1 MDGAVGFIVMGV
13 LVLGVLLVG
22 GIVAW
27 NIRKQRLWQH
37 KNFERGLKMVTMMIS
52 LPPATDDIEGGG
64 RDKRDV
70 TEETI
75 SQSQSMYSIISSI
88 ALKGFKSRLYGQ
100 RHISFEIVA
109 SNGIIHFYVAS
120 PYILA
125 DTIEQA
131 VLSAYPTASLKRV
144 HDENIFSE
152 VGKLNGTI
160 GGEFSLKKE
169 YAYPI
174 ATYQQ
179 TKKDAMRAI
188 LNVMSQAGKEDGIA
202 MQIMMRPAR
211 EDWRETGDIYAKN
224 LREGKKAD
232 APSGGSA
239 VFKTT
244 GYMKV
249 LAKPLDVIKE
259 ENKSGDPKPISK
271 NNEALIEALEEKNRY
286 SGYET
291 LIRVVV
297 SSNVSARAQSLLN
310 NLVAVFAQFD
320 SPTGNGLKFSFTG
333 DVQKFVTS
341 YIMRYFPQSVRSN
354 ILNTIEIA
362 TIFHLPDQSNI
373 PTSALERQEFKQVD
387 GPTKV
392 LEKGLLLGE
401 NVFRGIAKPI
411 RLSDSDRRR
420 HIYIMGATG
429 MGKSVLL
436 ENLAMQD
443 MLEGKGFCFVDP
455 HGDSVEKL
463 LGMVP
468 RSRVEDIVLFDPGDL
483 SFPIGMNM
491 FEIDPND
498 PDRDKTKDFI
508 ISEMV
513 SMLYSL
519 YDPGHT
525 GIVGPRMENIVRN
538 AAHLLMDSPDGG
550 TFMDIPK
557 VLIDPEYTKLKL
569 QHLRNARAMDFWTK
583 EWPAT
588 QKSNDAGEVTSW
600 VVSKWAQFETTMMRN
615 ILGQLKSGLNL
626 REIMDNRKILLI
638 NLSKGKVGELN
649 AKLLGM
655 LFVMKFQAAAMSRV
669 NTPESER
676 EDFCL
681 FVDEFQNFAT
691 DSFESILSEARKF
704 RLNLVVANQFMT
716 QLTDRIR
723 SAIIGNAGS
732 FIIGRSGF
740 EDAEQIVKQ
749 FQPTFDMED
758 LQRLPN
764 YMAISKV
771 LVDGYPSR
779 PFTMRLLPPMGNPNP
794 QLADA
799 VKRLSAAKYGKTRV
813 EVEREINER
822 LSTPKA
828 YTTQQADGLSMA
840 TSADGRSVVA
850 QALPQQD
857 QKKASFLDDWLS
869 KRSQLQSD
877 STVTTSTPVM
887 NSQKQKDNMSDNV
900 KVAPLMDGRVIPKAD
915 EGVLAIDRKTKS
927 SAPSA
932 AGGSVSDN
940 ELKIQR

>member
-22 GIVAW
+22 GIVVW
-27 NIRKQRLWQH
+27 NIRKHRLWQH

-109 SNGIIHFYVAS
+109 SNGIIHFYVTS

-211 EDWRETGDIYAKN
+211 EGWRETGDTYAKN
-224 LREGKKAD
+224 LREGRKAD
-232 APSGGSA
+232 ASSGGGA

-341 YIMRYFPQSVRSN
+341 YIMRYFPQSVRLN
-354 ILNTIEIA
+354 ILNTIELA

-443 MLEGKGFCFVDP
+443 MLEGRGFCFVDP

-583 EWPAT
+583 EWPAA

-704 RLNLVVANQFMT
+704 RLNLIVANQFMT

-799 VKRLSAAKYGKTRV
+799 VKRLSAAKYGRTRA

-822 LSTPKA
+822 LSTSA
-828 YTTQQADGLSMA
+828 ANAMQRAEGFGMTTAEDGH
-840 TSADGRSVVA
+840 SVVA

-857 QKKASFLDDWLS
+857 QKKTSFLDDWLT

-877 STVTTSTPVM
+877 SADTNGTSTIGNP
-887 NSQKQKDNMSDNV
+887 KQKDSVLNNDQ
-900 KVAPLMDGRVIPKAD
+900 VAPLVNGRVIPKAE
-915 EGVLAIDRKTKS
+915 EGVLMIDRKPQPGTS
-927 SAPSA
+927 SEPASH
-932 AGGSVSDN
+932 N

>member
-1 MDGAVGFIVMGV
+1 MVGIIIVIIIALAVGGV
-13 LVLGVLLVG
+13 
-22 GIVAW
+22 IFW
-27 NIRKQRLWQH
+27 QIRKKKLWQQ
-37 KNFERGLKMVTMMIS
+37 KNFERGLKMVTIMIN

-75 SQSQSMYSIISSI
+75 SQSQSMYSILSSI
-88 ALKGFKSRLYGQ
+88 ALKGFKSKLYGQ
-100 RHISFEIVA
+100 RHISFEIIA
-109 SNGIIHFYVAS
+109 SNGIIHFYVTS

-125 DTIEQA
+125 DTVEQA

-152 VGKLNGTI
+152 VGKLSGTI

-169 YAYPI
+169 HAYPI

-202 MQIMMRPAR
+202 IQIMMRPAR
-211 EDWRETGDIYAKN
+211 DNWREAGDAYAKN
-224 LREGKKAD
+224 LREGKKVD
-232 APSGGSA
+232 APSGGGA
-239 VFKTT
+239 IAKTT

-259 ENKSGDPKPISK
+259 EEKTGDTKPISK

-286 SGYET
+286 AGYET
-291 LIRVVV
+291 LIRVVA
-297 SSNVSARAQSLLN
+297 SSSVSAKAQTLLN
-310 NLVAVFAQFD
+310 NLIAVFAQFD
-320 SPTGNGLKFSFTG
+320 SPTGNGLKFSFTN
-333 DVQKFVTS
+333 DIQRFVTS
-341 YIMRYFPQSVRSN
+341 YIMRYFPQSVRKN
-354 ILNTIEIA
+354 ILNTIELA
-362 TIFHLPDQSNI
+362 TIFHLPDQNNI
-373 PTSALERQEFKQVD
+373 PTSALERQEFKQAD
-387 GPTKV
+387 GPTKI

-420 HIYIMGATG
+420 HAYVMGATG

-436 ENLAMQD
+436 ENLALQD
-443 MLEGKGFCFVDP
+443 MLEGRGFCFIDP

-468 RSRVEDIVLFDPGDL
+468 KNRVEDIILFDPGDL
-483 SFPIGMNM
+483 SFPIGMNI

-508 ISEMV
+508 ISEMI

-538 AAHLLMDSPDGG
+538 AAHLLMDAPDGG

-557 VLIDPEYTKLKL
+557 TLLDPDYAKSKL
-569 QHLRNARAMDFWTK
+569 QYLRNDRAMDFWTK
-583 EWPAT
+583 EWPAS
-588 QKSNDAGEVTSW
+588 QKSNDAGELTSW

-626 REIMDNRKILLI
+626 RDIMDNKKILLV

-655 LFVMKFQAAAMSRV
+655 IFVMKFQAASMSRV
-669 NTPESER
+669 NMPEDER

-716 QLTDRIR
+716 QLTDKIR

-764 YMAISKV
+764 FTAITKV
-771 LVDGYPSR
+771 LVDGYPSK
-779 PFTMRLLPPMGNPNP
+779 PFTMKLLPPMGNPNP

-799 VKRLSAAKYGKTRV
+799 VKRLSAAKYGRTRA
-813 EVEREINER
+813 EVEREISER
-822 LSTPKA
+822 LSVAAPA
-828 YTTQQADGLSMA
+828 ATQQTQPADMTTA
-840 TSADGRSVVA
+840 ADKYNVVA

-857 QKKASFLDDWLS
+857 QKKSSFLDDWLD
-869 KRSQLQSD
+869 KRSQLQGETATAND
-877 STVTTSTPVM
+877 VGEGNKPAQKAQKTVVPEED
-887 NSQKQKDNMSDNV
+887 KI
-900 KVAPLMDGRVIPKAD
+900 APLVDGRVIPKA
-915 EGVLAIDRKTKS
+915 EEVVLTIDRKTKPTDS
-927 SAPSA
+927 DQSAP
-932 AGGSVSDN
+932 GN